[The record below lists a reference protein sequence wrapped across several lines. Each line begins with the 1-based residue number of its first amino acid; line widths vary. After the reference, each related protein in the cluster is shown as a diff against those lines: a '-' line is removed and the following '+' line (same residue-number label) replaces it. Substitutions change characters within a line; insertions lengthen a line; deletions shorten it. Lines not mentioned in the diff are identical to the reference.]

1 MHTRMPYRFARLLIL
16 SGLVMPTGAG
26 AQPLSTAPAGSPPSA
41 SWLASSINRIAA
53 TTGEDR
59 PAFVFGDQPSPDQP
73 DAPPLQGRPCD
84 GCPPRRVGRAFLQ
97 VTGVNVFY
105 GLANL
110 VRGEET
116 AKVTPKTWWSNM
128 KTGFEWDLNDFPV
141 NQIGHPYQGNNYF
154 TTGRSNGLS
163 FYESAALTAFG
174 SGTWEYF
181 GETNRASFN
190 DLINTTLGG
199 IAIGEVLHRS
209 AWLMRDTQATGR
221 GRLMRE
227 IGATVLDP
235 MSGYNRFMSGDAS
248 RVSEKPPDMVP
259 SSLLGFVSAGA
270 LWRGSNTGEEFEQG
284 KPFVELDMLY
294 GDATRSRSRTPYDA
308 FVLRMRLG
316 GGGAI
321 SEARIRGRLVGQP
334 FRGERFQLDVLQAYD
349 FQKNKAYEFGAQA
362 FEVRGT
368 VTSKPTS
375 RIQAWFSGWG
385 GLTAL
390 GAVDSLGVGGEVA
403 SGSSSDSSS
412 GSEEDEA
419 RLYDYGPGSSFG
431 ASALLARDGRIF
443 AAFVYQAYH
452 LFILDG
458 VRANHLMQQ
467 GRVDLMAPLR
477 GSLGAGV
484 SAEYFE
490 RRTYYEGAGDQVERR
505 HFPQL
510 RVYLTWRLQ

>member
-1 MHTRMPYRFARLLIL
+1 MSHGFVCLLIL
-16 SGLVMPTGAG
+16 AGLVVPTSAR
-26 AQPLSTAPAGSPPSA
+26 AQTNATSPGSISSVTPSE
-41 SWLASSINRIAA
+41 SWLGRVAGPVN
-53 TTGEDR
+53 GDR
-59 PAFVFGDQPSPDQP
+59 PAFVFGDREQESSQPGSVT
-73 DAPPLQGRPCD
+73 PLDRRACD

-110 VRGEET
+110 ARGEET

-199 IAIGEVLHRS
+199 IAIGEVLHRA
-209 AWLMRDTQATGR
+209 AWLVRDTQATGR

-235 MSGYNRFMSGDAS
+235 MSGYNRFVSGDAS

-259 SSLLGFVSAGA
+259 SSLTGFASAGA
-270 LWRGSNTGEEFEQG
+270 LWRGSESGELTEAG
-284 KPFVELDMLY
+284 KPFLELDMLY
-294 GDATRSRSRTPYDA
+294 GDVTRARSRTPYDA
-308 FVLRMRLG
+308 FQLRMRMG

-334 FRGERFQLDVLQAYD
+334 FRNDRLQLNVLQAYD
-349 FQKNKAYEFGAQA
+349 YQKNNAYEFGAQA
-362 FEVRGT
+362 FQVNGT
-368 VTSKPTS
+368 VLARPTQ
-375 RIQAWFSGWG
+375 RMQAWFSGWG

-390 GAVDSLGVGGEVA
+390 GAVDSLGVGTQPAG
-403 SGSSSDSSS
+403 GSSS
-412 GSEEDEA
+412 GGEEEET
-419 RLYDYGPGSSFG
+419 RLYDYGPGSNFG
-431 ASALLARDGRIF
+431 ASAVFARDGQIF
-443 AAFVYQAYH
+443 AVVFYQAHQLY
-452 LFILDG
+452 ILDG
-458 VRANHLMQQ
+458 TRANHLLQQ
-467 GRVDLMAPLR
+467 GRIDLLLPLR
-477 GSLGAGV
+477 GALGAGV
-484 SAEYFE
+484 SGEYFD
-490 RRTYYEGAGDQVERR
+490 RRTYVAGAGDEVQRF
-505 HFPQL
+505 HFPQF
-510 RVYLTWRLQ
+510 RVYLTWRIQ